1 MQISRRILL
10 ACVTAVALLPLTL
23 PAEDTEAQAKAR
35 RALEQQ
41 LNNPSGQP
49 AVQTNIPA
57 ANQPARPQAA
67 PATPKAKAP
76 APTAPPPAVRPAP
89 APAAAKPAQPVPPVA
104 APKPTQPVPAAA
116 GQEAGWDVALP
127 AGSST
132 DVLEKARNALHQK
145 ISDLNGQPPQGA
157 AGFQPVPETAPATP
171 NAGTAVTGT
180 PSQVTRTGTG
190 SASQTRAPATAR
202 DAAIS
207 TAVMDAKARQQQ
219 EAKMRNEEAAG
230 KPSEPAVEAP
240 GVLAPL
246 FPPPMPISGS
256 KEQRLRELLY
266 RYTND
271 QINPEQYHQQRAK
284 ILAEP

>member
-1 MQISRRILL
+1 MQISRRIRL
-10 ACVTAVALLPLTL
+10 ACVTAIALLPLTL
-23 PAEDTEAQAKAR
+23 PAEDTDAQAKAR

-49 AVQTNIPA
+49 AVQTNTPA
-57 ANQPARPQAA
+57 ANQPAKPKTK
-67 PATPKAKAP
+67 AT
-76 APTAPPPAVRPAP
+76 APTAPPPARPAP
-89 APAAAKPAQPVPPVA
+89 PPPAAKPAQPA
-104 APKPTQPVPAAA
+104 PAAA
-116 GQEAGWDVALP
+116 GQGAGWDVALP

-132 DVLEKARNALHQK
+132 DALEKARKALHQK
-145 ISDLNGQPPQGA
+145 MSDLNTQQPQGA
-157 AGFQPVPETAPATP
+157 AAQSGQPVAFQPVADTASAPPPQAARAATG
-171 NAGTAVTGT
+171 A
-180 PSQVTRTGTG
+180 
-190 SASQTRAPATAR
+190 ASQTGVPATAR

-207 TAVMDAKARQQQ
+207 AAVMDARARQQQ
-219 EAKMRNEEAAG
+219 EAKMRKDEAAG
-230 KPSEPAVEAP
+230 KPSEPAVGAP

-271 QINPEQYHQQRAK
+271 QISPEQYHQQRAK